1 MVRLWVQERLN
12 RLRLFILKRSCR
24 SSPVPLGWPWRRKA
38 PFDDDGGRPSTGD
51 GRRCRF
57 ATNAAEGST
66 LDAHGCTAD
75 DHTGTPQGK
84 HQHRQGGHGP
94 GDCDEAAGERY
105 GPGDA
110 KTRLV
115 TGLLHG
121 YAPEFKWSLHASA
134 CVVFK

>member
-75 DHTGTPQGK
+75 DHTGMPQGYTSIGK
-84 HQHRQGGHGP
+84 VVMGL
-94 GDCDEAAGERY
+94 ATA
-105 GPGDA
+105 
-110 KTRLV
+110 TRLQENA
-115 TGLLHG
+115 TDQ
-121 YAPEFKWSLHASA
+121 AMQRRD
-134 CVVFK
+134 